1 MLTAFVSAV
10 VLKGL
15 VSLSVPGLP
24 VRDAVALIAE
34 QTGEDLRVRD
44 DANLNT
50 LVIDVDGV
58 ELDALLKKI
67 ADVTGARWQ
76 VEGERKTLVTDDDTN
91 ALLEKRESA
100 ACEAVV
106 ARALDALPKAD
117 GPLSK
122 IEIEGLVARAEEI
135 GKSLEVWIPDDTQRS
150 VLASIR
156 ESRPVTRLA
165 RQAAKLIGAAG
176 LAEVA
181 PGQKRVYSTAPVG
194 SETKLP
200 GSATEALRA
209 YASEYAHWRGAVA
222 SSVAVHPVKNP
233 EDPRFGLVRE
243 GEPSLLL
250 VEVSRPIEL
259 PRITVVVRV
268 ADAGGNVLESGFQ
281 PLSLAEVAE
290 SVRVEPD
297 IAFEP
302 PRRLREVQALL
313 TFADFVSTATGPV
326 AVSDGV
332 REMLRDPVGHDPV
345 ALGAG
350 PLLIAMSRAAGAN
363 LVACVPDTALDWYYR
378 RQGAVPERWTVNA
391 ALSEVG
397 SQWQCDAQIRDSWAT
412 VVPKWITDARRRYF
426 ARGPLKALILKQRAE
441 RFVSHETAREYASS
455 QRSNAAFRSYDSR
468 VVLRLMTY
476 SGNVADAHLI
486 HWENEGP
493 LRILGTMNDAEIALA
508 REGVRVS
515 TLNERAQRSIVE
527 WMAGPASV
535 AQWFRTEEEEYGLAN
550 VGLMSHRVLSRRV
563 DLVLRI
569 AEPTEP
575 MSFQLWPDA
584 KLPFADLM
592 EWSGR
597 VYEEAV
603 EPTNGMKVQVGVL
616 RRVRLR
622 LEAAGVGFVSYDIEQ
637 AAAPPGDKWLLPR
650 DLPEEDLR
658 LFKEA
663 YDRSKGGSLTPPL
676 LGRATRTS

>member
-1 MLTAFVSAV
+1 M
-10 VLKGL
+10 KGL

-24 VRDAVALIAE
+24 VREAVALIAK

-76 VEGERKTLVTDDDTN
+76 VEGERRTLVTDDDTN
-91 ALLEKRESA
+91 ALLENRESA
-100 ACEAVV
+100 ACEAVM

-117 GPLSK
+117 APISQ
-122 IEIEGLVARAEEI
+122 IQIEGLVAQAEEI
-135 GKSLEVWIPDDTQRS
+135 GKVLEVWIPDDTQRA

-156 ESRPVTRLA
+156 VSRPVTRLA
-165 RQAAKLIGAAG
+165 RQLAAAIGAQE
-176 LAEVA
+176 LAKVGV
-181 PGQKRVYSTAPVG
+181 GQRLVYSTTPVG
-194 SETKLP
+194 SETRLP
-200 GSATEALRA
+200 RAAGDALRM
-209 YASEYAHWRGAVA
+209 YAIEYGHWRAAVGR
-222 SSVAVHPVKNP
+222 SVAAYPVKNP
-233 EDPRFGLVRE
+233 EDPRFGLVQD
-243 GEPSLLL
+243 GEPTQLL

-259 PRITVVVRV
+259 PRINVVVRV
-268 ADAGGNVLESGFQ
+268 ADADGKVLESGFHT
-281 PLSLAEVAE
+281 LSLAEDRDL
-290 SVRVEPD
+290 VRIEPD

-302 PRRLREVQALL
+302 PRRLREVQAFL
-313 TFADFVSTATGPV
+313 TFTDFVSTATGPV
-326 AVSDGV
+326 AVPLDV
-332 REMLRDPVGHDPV
+332 TELLRDPVGHDPV
-345 ALGAG
+345 ALGLG
-350 PLLIAMSRAAGAN
+350 PLLIAMSRAVGAD

-378 RQGAVPERWTVNA
+378 RQGVVPERWTVNA
-391 ALSEVG
+391 ALSEVE
-397 SQWQCDAQIRDSWAT
+397 SQWPCDVLIGDGWAT
-412 VVPKWITDARRRYF
+412 VAPKWILDARRKYF
-426 ARGPLKALILKQRAE
+426 DRGSLKRLFSAQKAE
-441 RFVSHETAREYASS
+441 RFVSHERAREYASS
-455 QRSNAAFRSYDSR
+455 QRSSAAFRTYDSR
-468 VVLRLMTY
+468 VVLRSMTY

-486 HWENEGP
+486 HWENDGP
-493 LRILGTMNDAEIALA
+493 LRILGAMSDAEIALA
-508 REGVRVS
+508 HEGVRVS
-515 TLNERAQRSIVE
+515 ALNERARRRIVE
-527 WMAGPASV
+527 WMSGPTSV

-550 VGLMSHRVLSRRV
+550 VGLMSHRVLARRA
-563 DLVLRI
+563 DIVLRI

-592 EWSGR
+592 EWSGT
-597 VYEEAV
+597 VYEEATT
-603 EPTNGMKVQVGVL
+603 PTNGLKVQVGVL
-616 RRVRLR
+616 RRFRLR

-663 YDRSKGGSLTPPL
+663 YDRSKGGLLTPPW